1 MLYFIGLGLADVDDL
16 TVKGLRI
23 IKNCKE
29 VYLETYTT
37 ILQIDQKTLEE
48 QLGIQ
53 VIPADRELV
62 ELSAGNERKITS
74 CSNMRMK
81 FVSLDKILANARDED
96 VAFLVGGDPLSAT
109 THTDLILRAVE
120 LNIPYKVV
128 HNASIMN
135 AIGSCGLQVRSC
147 RYYQRDTKH
156 LFISSVVSFW

>member
-48 QLGIQ
+48 HLGIQ

-62 ELSAGNERKITS
+62 ELSAGKKAFSKLCTKYDS
-74 CSNMRMK
+74 Y
-81 FVSLDKILANARDED
+81 LDKILANARDDD

-120 LNIPYKVV
+120 LNIPYKII

-135 AIGSCGLQVRSC
+135 AIGSCGLQVKFVFSIFRKYKIC
-147 RYYQRDTKH
+147 LY
-156 LFISSVVSFW
+156 F